1 MRKSIR
7 GTLLAVCVSMFTA
20 CATLPS
26 EIVVDATYVVAFKSS
41 RLPSRFAWYVASAE
55 HGWFDVRDQSGWK
68 RVEILG
74 RSTGVTIESIGDE
87 EARSD
92 WRFGD
97 QQAHVINI
105 YEGEAARVM
114 GTQILAKAKQ
124 FPHDKN
130 YEPFPGPNSNTF
142 IEWMSHEV
150 SGLWLEQYGN
160 AVGKDY
166 PMNGWVNFGLTTTR
180 TGLELE
186 TPFVGVQA
194 GLVEGVELHL
204 LCLTL
209 GVGIW
214 PPRLKLPFLPGLPW
228 ELAH

>member
-1 MRKSIR
+1 M
-7 GTLLAVCVSMFTA
+7 AVCVSMFAA

-26 EIVVDATYVVAFKSS
+26 EIGRDATYVVAFKSS
-41 RLPSRFAWYVASAE
+41 RLPSSMAWYVAAAE
-55 HGWFDVRDQSGWK
+55 HGWFDVRNESGWF

-74 RSTGVTIESIGDE
+74 RSTGVRVKEIDDE
-87 EARSD
+87 EARCD
-92 WRFGD
+92 VRFGD
-97 QQAHVINI
+97 RQAHVIKV
-105 YEGEAARVM
+105 YEGESARVM
-114 GTQILAKAKQ
+114 GEQILAVAKQ
-124 FPHDKN
+124 FPHAEN

-142 IEWMSHEV
+142 IEWLSHEV
-150 SGLWLEQYGN
+150 PGLWLEQYGT

-166 PMNGWVNFGLTTTR
+166 PMNGWIHFGVTTTR

-186 TPFVGVQA
+186 TPFLGVQA

-204 LCLTL
+204 ACLTF